1 MWMVK
6 TSKFCKF
13 CNKHFELDEMALG
26 REQLPNGVGERIFR
40 TCPICG
46 KEIEDVVVNDNK
58 K

>member
-6 TSKFCKF
+6 SSKFCKF
-13 CNKHFELDEMALG
+13 CDKHFELEEMGLD
-26 REQLPNGVGERIFR
+26 REPLPNGVGERIFR

-46 KEIEDVVVNDNK
+46 KEIEDVVVNDSK